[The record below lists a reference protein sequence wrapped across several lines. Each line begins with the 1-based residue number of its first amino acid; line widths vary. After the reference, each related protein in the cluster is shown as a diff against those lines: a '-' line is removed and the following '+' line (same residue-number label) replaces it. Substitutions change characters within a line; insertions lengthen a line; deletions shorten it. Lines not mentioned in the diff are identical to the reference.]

1 MARVRLEPIYL
12 MTVLKYIDYMDTL
25 CTFHQVSHN
34 TKQAID
40 STKINPACGEN
51 SLELALSLGYP
62 KMIKREM
69 NAFTNIDTLHV
80 NFREIEAIPL
90 EKLQKYRLF
99 EIYKWFMRYDDS
111 KYPNFNAIKDKVSV
125 FGVDCNYNHTVKV
138 SEMNEIRE
146 LWIRISDSPVKTTV
160 DEAWKA
166 VHTLPNL
173 RKLVVIFKSQYIDQV
188 YENTCHLLG
197 KIRVVYKCNNLD
209 DNDVP
214 QFRDFFNMVDVL
226 SASSTSTSPS
236 STCWQEPG
244 LQQHVHPS
252 SLRLPP
258 PPRFE
263 TLK

>member
-1 MARVRLEPIYL
+1 
-12 MTVLKYIDYMDTL
+12 MT
-25 CTFHQVSHN
+25 
-34 TKQAID
+34 
-40 STKINPACGEN
+40 
-51 SLELALSLGYP
+51 LSLGSP
-62 KMIKREM
+62 KMTKCEM
-69 NAFTNIDTLHV
+69 NAFTNIDTLQV
-80 NFREIEAIPL
+80 NFLEIVAIPL

-214 QFRDFFNMVDVL
+214 KFRDFFNKVNVPVGLCDVHLAKFYDFLVDKDHVVIYPL
-226 SASSTSTSPS
+226 I
-236 STCWQEPG
+236 QG
-244 LQQHVHPS
+244 LFRVNDT
-252 SLRLPP
+252 LCND
-258 PPRFE
+258 PRFE
-263 TLK
+263 TLKQLYLPAKIDKV